1 MGRRMGDNLE
11 LAGRVALITGGNSGI
26 GAAAAERVAEL
37 GGQVVITGRRQ
48 SEGRRVVDH
57 IRHNGGSAVFIQADL
72 SGPEQVKR
80 IVPFVLE
87 TFGRLDYAFNNAG
100 ISADNQLL
108 TDQTEENFDR
118 VFDVNV
124 KALFL
129 LLQDEVKQMMAQGQG
144 GSIVNT
150 ASVGGLLAFP
160 MAGPYVAS
168 KHAVL
173 GLTKTAAIE
182 YGRCGIRVNAVSP
195 GAVRTEMLLDVFGTQ
210 EALDRMSAVH
220 PIGRIGRPE
229 EIADAV
235 AWLFSDRS
243 SYYTGQSLTLD
254 GGLTAQRP
262 YVIHPEGDQN
272 AGDET
277 LRVGLADPSIT
288 DHLNC
293 Q

>member
-1 MGRRMGDNLE
+1 MIGKRMGNNLE
-11 LAGRVALITGGNSGI
+11 FAGRVALITGGNSGI
-26 GAAAAERVAEL
+26 GAATARRLAEL
-37 GGQVVITGRRQ
+37 GAQVVITGRRQ
-48 SEGRRVVDH
+48 SEGRLLVNEIGR
-57 IRHNGGSAVFIQADL
+57 NSGSAAFIQADL
-72 SGPEQVKR
+72 SQPEQVKR
-80 IVPFVLE
+80 IVPFVLN
-87 TFGRLDYAFNNAG
+87 TFGRLDYALNNAG
-100 ISADNQLL
+100 IAGENRLL
-108 TDQTEENFDR
+108 TNQTEEIFDR
-118 VFDVNV
+118 VFAVNV

-160 MAGPYVAS
+160 TAGPYVAS

-182 YGRCGIRVNAVSP
+182 CGRFGIRVNAVSP
-195 GAVRTEMLLDVFGTQ
+195 GAIRTEMLLDVFGSQ

-229 EIADAV
+229 DVADAV

-262 YVIHPEGDQN
+262 SVAQPTRDKLLEKC
-272 AGDET
+272 
-277 LRVGLADPSIT
+277 RR
-288 DHLNC
+288 
-293 Q
+293 

>member
-1 MGRRMGDNLE
+1 MLGRRMGNNPE
-11 LAGRVALITGGNSGI
+11 FTGRVALITGGNSGI
-26 GAAAAERVAEL
+26 GAAAAKRVAEL
-37 GGQVVITGRRQ
+37 GAQVVITGRRQ
-48 SEGRRVVDH
+48 SEGQLLVDH
-57 IRHNGGSAVFIQADL
+57 IRHKSGSAAFIQADL
-72 SGPEQVKR
+72 SQPEQVKR
-80 IVPFVLE
+80 IVPFALE

-100 ISADNQLL
+100 ISGDNRLL
-108 TDQTEENFDR
+108 TDQTEANFDS
-118 VFDVNV
+118 VFAVNV

-129 LLQDEVKQMMAQGQG
+129 LLQDELKQMMAQSQG

-160 MAGPYVAS
+160 TAGPYVAS

-182 YGRCGIRVNAVSP
+182 CGRYGIRVNAVSP
-195 GAVRTEMLLDVFGTQ
+195 AAVRTEMLLNVFGTE

-220 PIGRIGRPE
+220 PMGRIGCPE

-235 AWLFSDRS
+235 VWLFSDRS

-262 YVIHPEGDQN
+262 YVTQPASDNLLQN
-272 AGDET
+272 ARDEMT
-277 LRVGLADPSIT
+277 ASRPCLSFD
-288 DHLNC
+288 D
-293 Q
+293 

>member
-1 MGRRMGDNLE
+1 METDLE
-11 LAGRVALITGGNSGI
+11 FAGKVALITGGNTGI
-26 GAAAAERVAEL
+26 GAAAAKRVAAL
-37 GGQVVITGRRQ
+37 GAQVVITGRRQ
-48 SEGRRVVDH
+48 SEGRLLVDH
-57 IRHNGGSAVFIQADL
+57 IRHNRGSAVFIQADL
-72 SGPEQVKR
+72 SEPEQVKR
-80 IVPFVLE
+80 IVPFALE

-100 ISADNQLL
+100 ISGDNQLL
-108 TDQTEENFDR
+108 TDQTEESFER
-118 VFDVNV
+118 VFEVNV

-160 MAGPYVAS
+160 TAGPYVAS
-168 KHAVL
+168 RHAVL

-195 GAVRTEMLLDVFGTQ
+195 CAVRTEMLLDVFGNQ
-210 EALDRMSAVH
+210 EALDRMGAVH
-220 PIGRIGRPE
+220 PLGRIGRPE

-243 SYYTGQSLTLD
+243 SYYTGQSLILD

-262 YVIHPEGDQN
+262 YVTQPASDKLLQN
-272 AGDET
+272 AGDEKAVVSPAY
-277 LRVGLADPSIT
+277 LSMT
-288 DHLNC
+288 DDLNC
-293 Q
+293 R